1 MWRHCG
7 IRLGTFQPDYLGDME
22 AGPSGDVFCSS
33 RGNCAFAG
41 RESVCLTLSNPNSSI
56 FLIWRQPNHGAC
68 PQLQPDKV
76 VQRTAQ
82 AHHATSTGLEGLLTA
97 NSTRVHG
104 AGAPLASAAH
114 SSTAN
119 TNLQRRTRQT
129 HFFTASSPQ
138 ISQACASLPR
148 RGTAMAVGEYGF

>member
-1 MWRHCG
+1 MEALRYQVGNVPAGLPWRHGSGSEWRRILQLPSKLRFRRARICLFDPKQSQL
-7 IRLGTFQPDYLGDME
+7 RYFSHQAPAQP
-22 AGPSGDVFCSS
+22 
-33 RGNCAFAG
+33 RGM
-41 RESVCLTLSNPNSSI
+41 R
-56 FLIWRQPNHGAC
+56 
-68 PQLQPDKV
+68 QLQPDRV